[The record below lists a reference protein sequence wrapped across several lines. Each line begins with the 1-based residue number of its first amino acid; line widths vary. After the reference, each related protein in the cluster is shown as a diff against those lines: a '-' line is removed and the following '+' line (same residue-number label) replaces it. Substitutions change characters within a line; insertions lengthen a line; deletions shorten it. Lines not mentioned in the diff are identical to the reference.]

1 MVRSWKAT
9 SATHRR
15 MISTRYSTKRGTRFQ
30 TKRRPKW
37 PAFLFSAYRPLVVA
51 NACPIPRNDGGR
63 CLRSSSCPRR
73 AANVDHVA
81 VAGRRIL
88 VDEAGDQNPAVEG
101 DDLAFLLAAGRTRR
115 PNVILAAR
123 TAFEAQLLRGCLI
136 GQMHD

>member
-15 MISTRYSTKRGTRFQ
+15 MISTPCSTKQVDKTLVSKQNAGQ
-30 TKRRPKW
+30 KW

-81 VAGRRIL
+81 VAGCRIL
-88 VDEAGDQNPAVEG
+88 VDEASDQNPAVEG
-101 DDLAFLLAAGRTRR
+101 DDLAVLLTAGRTRR
-115 PNVILAAR
+115 ANIILAAR
-123 TAFEAQLLRGCLI
+123 TAFETQLL
-136 GQMHD
+136 